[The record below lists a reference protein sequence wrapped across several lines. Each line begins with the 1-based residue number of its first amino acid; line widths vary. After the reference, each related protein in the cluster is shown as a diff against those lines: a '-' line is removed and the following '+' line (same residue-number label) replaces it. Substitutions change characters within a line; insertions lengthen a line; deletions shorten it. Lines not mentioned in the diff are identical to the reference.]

1 MTTNDARALFPL
13 GLTHITPGALGLLA
27 AAGITPA
34 ALLARHVA
42 GDWGAI
48 PPEDARENAFSLRE
62 GFRLVSSYPV
72 GDDPAVRVWVI
83 TEADRS
89 STLLLLPEEY

>member
-1 MTTNDARALFPL
+1 MTTADARARFPL
-13 GLTHITPGALGLLA
+13 GATHITPGALDLLA
-27 AAGITPA
+27 AAGVAPA

-42 GDWGAI
+42 GDWGAV
-48 PPEDARENAFSLRE
+48 PSEDARENALSLRQ
-62 GFRLVSSYPV
+62 GFRVVSSYAV
-72 GDDPAVRVWVI
+72 GDDPTTRVWVI

>member
-13 GLTHITPGALGLLA
+13 GLTHITPGARDFLA
-27 AAGITPA
+27 TAGISPT
-34 ALLARHVA
+34 ALLARHAA
-42 GDWGAI
+42 GDWGEV
-48 PPEDARENAFSLRE
+48 PPEDARENALSLRA

-72 GDDPAVRVWVI
+72 GDDPAARVWVI

-89 STLLLLPEEY
+89 STLLLLPSEY

>member
-1 MTTNDARALFPL
+1 MTTINARALFPL
-13 GLTHITPGALGLLA
+13 GFTHITPAALDLLA
-27 AAGITPA
+27 AAGVAPA

-42 GDWGAI
+42 GDWGEV
-48 PPEDARENAFSLRE
+48 PPEDARENAVSLRA

-72 GDDPAVRVWVI
+72 GDDPAARVWII

-89 STLLLLPEEY
+89 STVLLLPDEY

>member
-1 MTTNDARALFPL
+1 MTAERPHPLFSL
-13 GLTHITPGALGLLA
+13 GDTHITPGALDLLA
-27 AAGITPA
+27 TAGVAPA

-42 GDWGAI
+42 GDWGVV
-48 PPEDARENAFSLRE
+48 PPEDARENALSLRE

-72 GDDPAVRVWVI
+72 GDDPAARVWII

-89 STLLLLPEEY
+89 ATLLLLPTEY

>member
-1 MTTNDARALFPL
+1 MTTNDARALFLL
-13 GLTHITPGALGLLA
+13 GCTHITPAALDLVD
-27 AAGITPA
+27 AAGVAPA

-42 GDWGAI
+42 GDWGVV
-48 PPEDARENAFSLRE
+48 PPEDARENELGLRM

-72 GDDPAVRVWVI
+72 GDDPTTRVWII